1 MNIDMDLLNI
11 FRRPKPQTR
20 VEAVAHE
27 IRKHSRALIEID
39 EQSRAFYRQDIGRWR
54 RAHEAA
60 ADVENP
66 RRADLYNVYAD
77 VVLNTQVEGCMRQ
90 IETAV
95 MQRRFYIRSEK
106 TAKELPEKTSI
117 ISCPWFRDLMH
128 HALEAEAWGNS
139 LVELGNV
146 VEMRGRRTIDSV
158 HLIPREH
165 VVPEYGLVLKDI
177 NDDLSMGIDYR
188 NNPRLNR
195 FLIDINADEPLGF
208 LLKVAPEAISIK
220 NMSGF
225 WDSFGELFGIPV
237 RWATTTSTDD
247 SDKATIMSAL
257 RQMGAAAFGLFPEGT
272 EIKFLETQRGD
283 AFQVFDQRIA
293 RAQTNI
299 SKAILNQTMTIDDG
313 SSLSQSE
320 THLDIF
326 NRVVHSR
333 MAMIASMVNWQLLPK
348 LQEMGL
354 PFTDDDE
361 FVWDEAVSYTPEQQL
376 QIEQMIL
383 ANYEVDPAYFKEKY
397 NIEITGVKQQA
408 AGLFATAE
416 LKKKSPA
423 IAELDRMYGQR

>member
-1 MNIDMDLLNI
+1 
-11 FRRPKPQTR
+11 
-20 VEAVAHE
+20 
-27 IRKHSRALIEID
+27 
-39 EQSRAFYRQDIGRWR
+39 
-54 RAHEAA
+54 
-60 ADVENP
+60 
-66 RRADLYNVYAD
+66 
-77 VVLNTQVEGCMRQ
+77 
-90 IETAV
+90 
-95 MQRRFYIRSEK
+95 
-106 TAKELPEKTSI
+106 
-117 ISCPWFRDLMH
+117 MH
-128 HALEAEAWGNS
+128 HALDAEAWGNS

-354 PFTDDDE
+354 PFTDDDV